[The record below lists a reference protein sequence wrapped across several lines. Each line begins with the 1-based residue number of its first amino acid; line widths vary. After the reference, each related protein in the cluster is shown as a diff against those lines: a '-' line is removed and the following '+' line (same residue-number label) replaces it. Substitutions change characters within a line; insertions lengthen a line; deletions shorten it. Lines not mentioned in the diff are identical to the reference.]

1 MIIKLSR
8 GGTMQYSK
16 KGVKIE
22 KTKWLFKPLACGEKQ
37 ADSLLIRLFTK
48 GVIRCTDQLS
58 EKLALLF

>member
-1 MIIKLSR
+1 
-8 GGTMQYSK
+8 MQYSK
-16 KGVKIE
+16 KGVKLE